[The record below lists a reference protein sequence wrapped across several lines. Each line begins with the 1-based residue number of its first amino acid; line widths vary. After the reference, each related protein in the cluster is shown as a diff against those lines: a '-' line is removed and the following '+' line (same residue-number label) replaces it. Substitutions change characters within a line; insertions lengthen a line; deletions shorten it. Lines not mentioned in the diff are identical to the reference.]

1 MYLLFPSG
9 KGPKKAKRHFMT
21 IKITIKTSQFSD
33 I

>member
-21 IKITIKTSQFSD
+21 VKITIKTSVVQ
-33 I
+33 